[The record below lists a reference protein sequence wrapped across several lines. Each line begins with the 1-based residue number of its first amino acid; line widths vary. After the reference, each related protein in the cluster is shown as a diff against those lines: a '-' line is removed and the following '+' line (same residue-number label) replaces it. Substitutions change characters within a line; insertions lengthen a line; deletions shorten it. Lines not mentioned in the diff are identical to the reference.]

1 MCRELGFDPLNVYFG
16 HDRRIEYHTNSL
28 TRIWT
33 WVEPLECHG
42 DENRM
47 EECPE
52 RLNGQLYGHRHDCKW
67 DDEFVFISCH
77 GDIDPTPY
85 WGGIR
90 FANSDFEDRTY
101 EDRLRDSRA
110 HETKKKHD
118 SYVEYATL
126 DRAGLLHGEKSP
138 AIQTVS
144 KTPIIN
150 SITIKDCAYHG
161 VNLVSPRDA
170 MHLNL
175 INIEN
180 TLGEGIN
187 AISLTGEGR
196 ESDASSFTPL
206 RDLDLPYNIFSMID
220 ICDVSKV
227 ITIEERVLVYYKYDN
242 NPVNCVKIF
251 KSAFAVKPLGFRLL
265 QSNLFN
271 HSKEYGRPDS
281 LHLFDGDIYNYTAKH
296 IGTVQAQS
304 SNERLLFKTFEP
316 ILSVRLI
323 ASGAPARYGFIAEV
337 VTLPISAIGFSEFH
351 LYYSRAFILC

>member
-1 MCRELGFDPLNVYFG
+1 
-16 HDRRIEYHTNSL
+16 
-28 TRIWT
+28 
-33 WVEPLECHG
+33 
-42 DENRM
+42 M

-52 RLNGQLYGHRHDCKW
+52 RLNGQLYGRRHDCKW
-67 DDEFVFISCH
+67 DDEFVFLSCN
-77 GDIDPTPY
+77 GDVDPKPY

-90 FANSDFEDRTY
+90 FANSDFEDRSF
-101 EDRLRDSRA
+101 EDRLHNRHNHDM
-110 HETKKKHD
+110 KKK
-118 SYVEYATL
+118 SESVLEYLTL
-126 DRAGLLHGEKSP
+126 ERAGLLHGEKSP
-138 AIQTVS
+138 AVQSIV
-144 KTPIIN
+144 KTPTIA
-150 SITIKDCAYHG
+150 SVTIKDSAYHG
-161 VNLVSPRDA
+161 VNLISPRDA
-170 MHLNL
+170 IHLNL

-180 TLGEGIN
+180 ALGQGIN

-196 ESDASSFTPL
+196 ESDDSSFTPL
-206 RDLDLPYNIFSMID
+206 RDLDLPYNIFSMVD

-304 SNERLLFKTFEP
+304 PNERVLFKTFEP

-323 ASGAPARYGFIAEV
+323 ASGAPARHGFIAEI
-337 VTLPISAIGFSEFH
+337 VTLPISAIGFSEF
-351 LYYSRAFILC
+351 FISFFLESI

>member
-1 MCRELGFDPLNVYFG
+1 MCRELGYDPLNIFFG

-52 RLNGQLYGHRHDCKW
+52 RLNGQLYGRRHDCKW
-67 DDEFVFISCH
+67 DDEFVFVACN
-77 GDIDPTPY
+77 GDIDTKPY

-101 EDRLRDSRA
+101 EHRLHDSRI
-110 HETKKKHD
+110 HDVKKKQE
-118 SYVEYATL
+118 SYIEFVTL
-126 DRAGLLHGEKSP
+126 ERAGLLHGEKSP
-138 AIQTVS
+138 AIQTIS
-144 KTPIIN
+144 KTPRIN
-150 SITIKDCAYHG
+150 DVTIKDCAYHG

-180 TLGEGIN
+180 TLGQGIN

-196 ESDASSFTPL
+196 ESDDSSFTPL
-206 RDLDLPYNIFSMID
+206 RNLDLPYNIFSMVD

-271 HSKEYGRPDS
+271 HSKEYGRPDAI
-281 LHLFDGDIYNYTAKH
+281 HLFDGDIYNYTAKH

-304 SNERLLFKTFEP
+304 ENERHLFKTFEP
-316 ILSVRLI
+316 MLSVRLI
-323 ASGAPARYGFIAEV
+323 ASGAPARHGFIAEI
-337 VTLPISAIGFSEFH
+337 VTLPISAIGFSKLH
-351 LYYSRAFILC
+351 KV

>member
-1 MCRELGFDPLNVYFG
+1 
-16 HDRRIEYHTNSL
+16 
-28 TRIWT
+28 
-33 WVEPLECHG
+33 
-42 DENRM
+42 M

-52 RLNGQLYGHRHDCKW
+52 RLNGQLYGRRHDCKW
-67 DDEFVFISCH
+67 DDEFAFISCH
-77 GDIDPTPY
+77 GDIDPKPY

-90 FANSDFEDRTY
+90 FANSDFEDRTF
-101 EDRLRDSRA
+101 ENRFHDSRT
-110 HETKKKHD
+110 HENKKPKE
-118 SYVEYATL
+118 SYVEYVTL
-126 DRAGLLHGEKSP
+126 ERAGLLHGEKSP

-144 KTPIIN
+144 KTPIIS

-161 VNLVSPRDA
+161 VNLFSPRDA

-180 TLGEGIN
+180 TLGQGIN

-196 ESDASSFTPL
+196 ESDDSSFTPL
-206 RDLDLPYNIFSMID
+206 RNLDLPYNIFSMID

-271 HSKEYGRPDS
+271 HSKEYGRPDAI
-281 LHLFDGDIYNYTAKH
+281 HLFDGDIYNYTARQ
-296 IGTVQAQS
+296 IGSVFAQS
-304 SNERLLFKTFEP
+304 SNERHLFKTFEP

-323 ASGAPARYGFIAEV
+323 ASGAPARHGFIAEI
-337 VTLPISAIGFSEFH
+337 VTLPISAIGFSKFMKK
-351 LYYSRAFILC
+351 LTLRLQLTNYFFRSRCSTQYLKL

>member
-1 MCRELGFDPLNVYFG
+1 MQ
-16 HDRRIEYHTNSL
+16 
-28 TRIWT
+28 
-33 WVEPLECHG
+33 
-42 DENRM
+42 
-47 EECPE
+47 ECPE
-52 RLNGQLYGHRHDCKW
+52 RLNGQLYGRRHDCKW
-67 DDEFVFISCH
+67 DDEFVFVSCH
-77 GDIDPTPY
+77 GDLDPKPY

-90 FANSDFEDRTY
+90 FANPDFEDRSF
-101 EDRLRDSRA
+101 EDRLHESRNRDARKKRDSFL
-110 HETKKKHD
+110 EN
-118 SYVEYATL
+118 VVLE
-126 DRAGLLHGEKSP
+126 RAGLLHGEKSP

-150 SITIKDCAYHG
+150 SVTIKDCAYHG
-161 VNLVSPRDA
+161 VNLISPRDA

-196 ESDASSFTPL
+196 ESDESSFSPL
-206 RDLDLPYNIFSMID
+206 RNLDLPYNIFSMID

-227 ITIEERVLVYYKYDN
+227 ITIEERALVYYKYDN

-281 LHLFDGDIYNYTAKH
+281 IHLFDGDIYNYTAKH
-296 IGTVQAQS
+296 IGSILAHS
-304 SNERLLFKTFEP
+304 SNERRLFKTFEP
-316 ILSVRLI
+316 MLSVRLI
-323 ASGAPARYGFIAEV
+323 ASGAPSRHGFIAEI
-337 VTLPISAIGFSEFH
+337 VTLPISAIGFSKLKTFH
-351 LYYSRAFILC
+351 LAWLSD